1 MNLFDIVGPVM
12 VGPSSS
18 HTAGA
23 VRIGLVSRKLAGEHF
38 HKAEILLHGS
48 FALSGKGH
56 GTDKALVAG
65 LLGLDVSDPRIPN
78 AFEVA
83 QEAGL
88 DFTFGTIDLGEKAH
102 PNSVQITITSDDGTT
117 TTVVSS
123 SIGAGRIMVNTINNM
138 PVEFTGEYP
147 TLIITNSDQPGC
159 VADVSAFLHK
169 AGINIANLSLH
180 RDGRGKNAVMIIE
193 CDEEVYPKSVDK
205 LRALNGIKKVTYYSP
220 V

>member
-88 DFTFGTIDLGEKAH
+88 DFT
-102 PNSVQITITSDDGTT
+102 
-117 TTVVSS
+117 
-123 SIGAGRIMVNTINNM
+123 
-138 PVEFTGEYP
+138 
-147 TLIITNSDQPGC
+147 
-159 VADVSAFLHK
+159 
-169 AGINIANLSLH
+169 
-180 RDGRGKNAVMIIE
+180 
-193 CDEEVYPKSVDK
+193 
-205 LRALNGIKKVTYYSP
+205 
-220 V
+220 